1 MSFDVCRVVIGHKNL
16 LLFHQQTSA
25 PNSSL
30 SLIPFNHFLSHWM
43 TYSNQNRLENSTLAC
58 TFVPQQTKMSITVLS
73 ENFGSRPTWYHWM
86 VRGYDYHCSIRTRG
100 WLGCHIF
107 FLPNYVRFEF
117 ESALLCLSNS
127 TTAYKWIFCHTGFP
141 FSSFNVSTVKPSQ
154 SLPSALRNRDTVGV
168 ISLRYL
174 WDTLH
179 NTNNLVPVMLCQYP
193 RAQDGCCYYFVI
205 STFRREPQRSRCR
218 APECQ
223 LMTGQLEKSSK
234 FVTADREPWWIWE
247 GLSIHNTTGCRR
259 SFSSHDTVDAQH
271 VAAGI
276 KFNVLTGYIVI
287 RNNLDRVKPVYYFL
301 FCINRVIPSSNW
313 WHKTAVFFV
322 AF

>member
-1 MSFDVCRVVIGHKNL
+1 MSGLNL
-16 LLFHQQTSA
+16 NLNFCVFQIQLLSISEFSVTHD
-25 PNSSL
+25 
-30 SLIPFNHFLSHWM
+30 FLSAHSM
-43 TYSNQNRLENSTLAC
+43 HNVPTAIKSQYSKAQ
-58 TFVPQQTKMSITVLS
+58 TFFFHVSI
-73 ENFGSRPTWYHWM
+73 
-86 VRGYDYHCSIRTRG
+86 
-100 WLGCHIF
+100 
-107 FLPNYVRFEF
+107 
-117 ESALLCLSNS
+117 
-127 TTAYKWIFCHTGFP
+127 
-141 FSSFNVSTVKPSQ
+141 VKPSQ
-154 SLPSALRNRDTVGV
+154 SLPSALRNLDTVGV

-193 RAQDGCCYYFVI
+193 RTQDGCCYYFVI

-247 GLSIHNTTGCRR
+247 GLSVHNTTGCRH

-276 KFNVLTGYIVI
+276 NSCQKISKEIKRTKFNVPTEYIVI
-287 RNNLDRVKPVYYFL
+287 RNNLARVY
-301 FCINRVIPSSNW
+301 
-313 WHKTAVFFV
+313 
-322 AF
+322 

>member
-1 MSFDVCRVVIGHKNL
+1 MNVCV
-16 LLFHQQTSA
+16 
-25 PNSSL
+25 L
-30 SLIPFNHFLSHWM
+30 SISEYSVTQDFLSAHSM
-43 TYSNQNRLENSTLAC
+43 HNFPTVKHKP
-58 TFVPQQTKMSITVLS
+58 FVFRASI
-73 ENFGSRPTWYHWM
+73 
-86 VRGYDYHCSIRTRG
+86 
-100 WLGCHIF
+100 
-107 FLPNYVRFEF
+107 
-117 ESALLCLSNS
+117 
-127 TTAYKWIFCHTGFP
+127 
-141 FSSFNVSTVKPSQ
+141 VKPSQ
-154 SLPSALRNRDTVGV
+154 SLPSALRNLDTVGV

-193 RAQDGCCYYFVI
+193 SAQDGCCYYFVI

-259 SFSSHDTVDAQH
+259 SFSSHDTVDAQR

-276 KFNVLTGYIVI
+276 NSCQKINKEIKRTKLNVLTENIVK
-287 RNNLDRVKPVYYFL
+287 RNTQLKL
-301 FCINRVIPSSNW
+301 MTHHLHSMPSFPF
-313 WHKTAVFFV
+313 A
-322 AF
+322 